1 MQVHNNII
9 PVDNLVQ
16 YGDEVSYSLKNKTVG
31 KSKTHNLEHMWQSQ
45 KSRYESLWSGLGL
58 GLSKLVWRYCLPPP
72 PLSSVHN
79 TDKHTNFA
87 FIIQHEHSSMTSS
100 SPIDVYEKKLKI
112 AIHAQ
117 LIKNTSR
124 VDHQKQLLV

>member
-1 MQVHNNII
+1 
-9 PVDNLVQ
+9 
-16 YGDEVSYSLKNKTVG
+16 
-31 KSKTHNLEHMWQSQ
+31 
-45 KSRYESLWSGLGL
+45 
-58 GLSKLVWRYCLPPP
+58 
-72 PLSSVHN
+72 
-79 TDKHTNFA
+79 
-87 FIIQHEHSSMTSS
+87 MTSS